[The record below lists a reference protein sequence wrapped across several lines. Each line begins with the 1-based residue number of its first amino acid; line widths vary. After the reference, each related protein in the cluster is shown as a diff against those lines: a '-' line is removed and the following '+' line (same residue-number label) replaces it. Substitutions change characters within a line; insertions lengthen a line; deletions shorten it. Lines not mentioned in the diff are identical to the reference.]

1 MAKNRSKLP
10 EELNKNSADK
20 YAKYPRDKICRKVK
34 FERVSILDRMFW
46 LNIKRIWMS
55 DNAEE
60 TSQMWILIVYL

>member
-20 YAKYPRDKICRKVK
+20 YAKYPPDKICRKVK

-46 LNIKRIWMS
+46 LNIKRI
-55 DNAEE
+55 
-60 TSQMWILIVYL
+60 